1 MKERPMFNLYFSP
14 GACSLAPHIVLEELG
29 VAYETHRVDLLK
41 GEQRSPEYLKMNPL
55 GRVPTLEFD
64 GRILT
69 ECMAILTFLGGA
81 FPKRGLWPRETL
93 DQAAALS
100 MMSFLASSVHPA
112 YSTFFRPERWV
123 EEGACIDAVRAT
135 GGRRFFD
142 FLKMI
147 EARLGDRN
155 WFMGR
160 QYTVVDPYL
169 LVFYRWGN
177 RKGLD
182 VKSLPGYTAL
192 VERLLKRPAVR
203 RVMEHEGI
211 TLD

>member
-1 MKERPMFNLYFSP
+1 MFNLYFSP

-29 VAYETHRVDLLK
+29 VAYETHKVNLAA
-41 GEQRSPEYLKMNPL
+41 GEQRAPEYLKMNPL
-55 GRVPTLEFD
+55 GRVPTLEID

-69 ECMAILTFLGGA
+69 ENIAILTFLGGA

-93 DQAAALS
+93 DQAAAIS
-100 MMSFLASSVHPA
+100 MMGFLSSSVHPA
-112 YSTFFRPERWV
+112 YSTVFRPERWV
-123 EEGACIDAVRAT
+123 EDASAIDAVKAT
-135 GGRRFFD
+135 GRKRYFD

-147 EARLGDRN
+147 DARLAGKS

-177 RKGLD
+177 RTGLE
-182 VKSLPGYTAL
+182 VKSLANYSGHI
-192 VERLLKRPAVR
+192 ERLLKRPAVK

>member
-1 MKERPMFNLYFSP
+1 MFNLYYSP

-29 VAYETHRVDLLK
+29 VAYETHKVNLAA
-41 GEQRSPEYLKMNPL
+41 GEQRTPEYLKMNPL
-55 GRVPTLEFD
+55 GRVPTLEVD

-69 ECMAILTFLGGA
+69 ENVAILTFLGGA

-100 MMSFLASSVHPA
+100 MIGFLASSVHPA
-112 YSTFFRPERWV
+112 YSTIFRPSRWV
-123 EEGACIDAVRAT
+123 EDATAADALKAT
-135 GGRRFFD
+135 GRKRYFD

-147 EARLGDRN
+147 DEKLAGKN

-160 QYTVVDPYL
+160 QYTVV
-169 LVFYRWGN
+169 N
-177 RKGLD
+177 RLGLD
-182 VKSLPGYTAL
+182 MKSLANYSGHI
-192 VERLLKRPAVR
+192 ERLLKRPAVK

-211 TLD
+211 TLDQ

>member
-1 MKERPMFNLYFSP
+1 MFNLYYSP

-29 VAYETHRVDLLK
+29 VAYETHKVNLAA
-41 GEQRSPEYLKMNPL
+41 GEQRTPEYLKMNPL
-55 GRVPTLEFD
+55 GRVPTLEVD

-69 ECMAILTFLGGA
+69 ENVAILTFLGGA

-100 MMSFLASSVHPA
+100 MIGFLASSVHPA
-112 YSTFFRPERWV
+112 YSTIFRPSRWV
-123 EEGACIDAVRAT
+123 EDATAADALKAP
-135 GGRRFFD
+135 GRKRYFD

-147 EARLGDRN
+147 DEKLAGKN

-177 RKGLD
+177 RLGLD
-182 VKSLPGYTAL
+182 VKSLANYSGHI
-192 VERLLKRPAVR
+192 ERLLKRPAVK

-211 TLD
+211 TLDQ

>member
-1 MKERPMFNLYFSP
+1 MFNLYYSP

-29 VAYETHRVDLLK
+29 VAYETHKVNLAA
-41 GEQRSPEYLKMNPL
+41 GEQRTPEYLKMNPL
-55 GRVPTLEFD
+55 GRVPTLEVD

-69 ECMAILTFLGGA
+69 ENVAILTFLGGA

-93 DQAAALS
+93 EQAAALS
-100 MMSFLASSVHPA
+100 MIGFLASSVHPA
-112 YSTFFRPERWV
+112 YSTIFRPSRWV
-123 EEGACIDAVRAT
+123 EDATAADALKAT
-135 GGRRFFD
+135 GRKRYFD

-147 EARLGDRN
+147 DEKLAGKN

-177 RKGLD
+177 RLGLD
-182 VKSLPGYTAL
+182 VKSLANYSGHI
-192 VERLLKRPAVR
+192 ERLLKRPAVK

-211 TLD
+211 TLDQ

>member
-1 MKERPMFNLYFSP
+1 MFNLYYSP

-29 VAYETHRVDLLK
+29 VAYETHRVNLAA
-41 GEQRSPEYLKMNPL
+41 GEQRTPEYLKMNPL
-55 GRVPTLEFD
+55 GRVPTLEVD

-69 ECMAILTFLGGA
+69 ENVAILTFLGGA

-100 MMSFLASSVHPA
+100 MIGFLASSVHPA
-112 YSTFFRPERWV
+112 YSTIFRPSRWV
-123 EEGACIDAVRAT
+123 EDATAADALKAT
-135 GGRRFFD
+135 GRKRYFD

-147 EARLGDRN
+147 DEKLAGKN

-177 RKGLD
+177 RLGLD
-182 VKSLPGYTAL
+182 VKSLANYSGHI
-192 VERLLKRPAVR
+192 ERLLKRPAVK

-211 TLD
+211 TLDQ

>member
-1 MKERPMFNLYFSP
+1 MFNLYYSP

-29 VAYETHRVDLLK
+29 VAYETIRVNLAA
-41 GEQRSPEYLKMNPL
+41 GEQRTPEYLKMNPL
-55 GRVPTLEFD
+55 GRVPTLEYD

-69 ECMAILTFLGGA
+69 ENVAILTFLGGA
-81 FPKRGLWPRETL
+81 FPKRGLWPRETF
-93 DQAAALS
+93 DQATALS
-100 MMSFLASSVHPA
+100 MIGFLASSVHPA
-112 YSTFFRPERWV
+112 YSTIFRPSRWV
-123 EEGACIDAVRAT
+123 DDAMAAEALKTT
-135 GGRRFFD
+135 GRKRYFD

-147 EARLGDRN
+147 DAKLAGKN

-177 RKGLD
+177 RLGLD
-182 VKSLPGYTAL
+182 VKSLANYSGL
-192 VERLLKRPAVR
+192 IERLLKRPAVK

-211 TLD
+211 TLDQ

>member
-1 MKERPMFNLYFSP
+1 MFNLYYSP

-29 VAYETHRVDLLK
+29 VAYETHKVNLAA
-41 GEQRSPEYLKMNPL
+41 GEQRTPEYLKMNPL
-55 GRVPTLEFD
+55 GRVPTLEVD

-69 ECMAILTFLGGA
+69 ENVAILTFLGGA

-100 MMSFLASSVHPA
+100 MIGFLASSVHPA
-112 YSTFFRPERWV
+112 YSTIFRPSRWV
-123 EEGACIDAVRAT
+123 EDATAADALKAT
-135 GGRRFFD
+135 GRKRYFD

-147 EARLGDRN
+147 DVKLAGKN

-177 RKGLD
+177 RLGLD
-182 VKSLPGYTAL
+182 VKSLANYSGHI
-192 VERLLKRPAVR
+192 ERLLKRPAVK

-211 TLD
+211 TLDQ

>member
-1 MKERPMFNLYFSP
+1 MFNLYYSP

-29 VAYETHRVDLLK
+29 VAYETHKVNLAA
-41 GEQRSPEYLKMNPL
+41 GEQRTPEYLKMNPL
-55 GRVPTLEFD
+55 GRVPTLEVD

-69 ECMAILTFLGGA
+69 ENVAILTFLGGA

-100 MMSFLASSVHPA
+100 MIGFLASSVHPA
-112 YSTFFRPERWV
+112 YSTIFRPSRWV
-123 EEGACIDAVRAT
+123 EDATAADALKAT
-135 GGRRFFD
+135 GRKRYFD

-147 EARLGDRN
+147 DEKLAGKN

-177 RKGLD
+177 RLGLD
-182 VKSLPGYTAL
+182 VKSLANYSGHI
-192 VERLLKRPAVR
+192 ERLLKRPAVK

-211 TLD
+211 TLDQ

>member
-1 MKERPMFNLYFSP
+1 MFNLYYSP

-29 VAYETHRVDLLK
+29 VAYETHRVNLAA
-41 GEQRSPEYLKMNPL
+41 GEQRTPEYLKMNPL
-55 GRVPTLEFD
+55 GRVPVLEYD

-69 ECMAILTFLGGA
+69 ENVAILTFLGGA
-81 FPKRGLWPRETL
+81 FPKRGLWPRETF
-93 DQAAALS
+93 DQAAAIS
-100 MMSFLASSVHPA
+100 MMGFLCSSVHPA
-112 YSTFFRPERWV
+112 YSTIFRPSRWV
-123 EEGACIDAVRAT
+123 EDASAAEALKAT
-135 GGRRFFD
+135 GRKRYFD

-147 EARLGDRN
+147 DAKLAGKN

-177 RKGLD
+177 RIGLD
-182 VKSLPGYTAL
+182 VQSLANYSGHI
-192 VERLLKRPAVR
+192 ERLLKRPAVK

-211 TLD
+211 TLDT

>member
-1 MKERPMFNLYFSP
+1 MFNLYYSP

-29 VAYETHRVDLLK
+29 VAYETHRVNLAA
-41 GEQRSPEYLKMNPL
+41 GEQRTPEYLKMNPL
-55 GRVPTLEFD
+55 GRVPTLEID

-69 ECMAILTFLGGA
+69 ENVAILPFLGGA

-100 MMSFLASSVHPA
+100 MIGFLASSVHPA
-112 YSTFFRPERWV
+112 YSTVFRPERWC
-123 EEGACIDAVRAT
+123 EDPAASEALKAT
-135 GGRRFFD
+135 GRKRFFD

-147 EARLGDRN
+147 DAKLAGRN

-177 RKGLD
+177 RLGLD
-182 VKSLPGYTAL
+182 VKSLANYTTHI
-192 VERLLKRPAVR
+192 ERLLKRPAVK
-203 RVMEHEGI
+203 RVMEQEGI

>member
-1 MKERPMFNLYFSP
+1 MFNLYYSP

-29 VAYETHRVDLLK
+29 VAYETHKVNLAA
-41 GEQRSPEYLKMNPL
+41 GEQRTPEYLKLNPL
-55 GRVPTLEFD
+55 GRVPTLEYD

-69 ECMAILTFLGGA
+69 ENVAILTFLGGA

-93 DQAAALS
+93 DQAAAIS
-100 MMSFLASSVHPA
+100 MMGFLSSSVHVSYATIMRPQRYVEDPA
-112 YSTFFRPERWV
+112 ATE
-123 EEGACIDAVRAT
+123 AIKAT
-135 GGRRFFD
+135 GRKRYFEY
-142 FLKMI
+142 LKMI
-147 EARLGDRN
+147 DARLAGRS

-177 RKGLD
+177 RSGLE
-182 VKSLPGYTAL
+182 VKSLANYAGHT
-192 VERLLKRPAVR
+192 ERLLKRPAVK
-203 RVMEHEGI
+203 RVMEQEGI

>member
-1 MKERPMFNLYFSP
+1 MFNLYYSP

-29 VAYETHRVDLLK
+29 VAYETHRVNLAA
-41 GEQRSPEYLKMNPL
+41 GEQRTPEYLKMNPL
-55 GRVPTLEFD
+55 GRVPTLEVD

-69 ECMAILTFLGGA
+69 ENVAILTFLGGA

-100 MMSFLASSVHPA
+100 MIGFLASSVHPA
-112 YSTFFRPERWV
+112 YSTIFRPSRWV
-123 EEGACIDAVRAT
+123 EDATAADALKAT
-135 GGRRFFD
+135 GRKRYFD

-147 EARLGDRN
+147 DEKLAGKN

-211 TLD
+211 TLDQ